1 MQLRSKNSI
10 RNKYLYPLKQK
21 SRKAYYNLF
30 YKYLI
35 SRNQKHVFR
44 LYGMKRSGNHAI
56 VNWLFNSINGTTLLC
71 NDIRRNQN
79 PKLAYFNQLKISNG
93 IGGLICSY
101 ENQLSSYFDLN
112 YSEEYFGPYSHY
124 KNVFLLRDPFNLFAS
139 RFVWNDKEGVKFKGD
154 LDYRLRVVDHWKEN
168 AKTFLEWQ
176 KTNSEENIPINY
188 NNWCVSLDYRNRLIQ
203 KLGLSV
209 LNANTDKV
217 PAFGGGS
224 SFDGMKENAIN
235 KQKYSKRFEPL
246 IDDVDFRSIFLDEEI
261 VLLSEEIFGKI
272 ENSEMLYRH

>member
-1 MQLRSKNSI
+1 
-10 RNKYLYPLKQK
+10 
-21 SRKAYYNLF
+21 
-30 YKYLI
+30 
-35 SRNQKHVFR
+35 
-44 LYGMKRSGNHAI
+44 MKRSGNHAI
-56 VNWLFNSINGTTLLC
+56 VNWLFNSINGSTLLC

-224 SFDGMKENAIN
+224 SFDGMTENAIN